1 MYFKKYWNYL
11 KPGDI
16 VDVIAPASHCP
27 PENLRL
33 GCEWLESLGLIPRVP
48 PEIIVGD
55 VFFASPLEMQ
65 LKHLK
70 DALYSD
76 SKAVWCVR
84 GGYGSMRLIPYLKKL
99 KPPKKPKLFMGF
111 SDITSLHIFLNQ
123 KWKWPTIHGRNVSQM
138 HLDKMHTE
146 DRNLTRNLIMGQ
158 GPEVL
163 EFKNLKP
170 LNAFALRDIKIK
182 GEVLGGNLR
191 IVQSS
196 LGTDWQIHAKNKIIF
211 LEDVGE
217 RGYSVHRMLEQM
229 IQAKLFDKNLKAL
242 IFGQFTESEEK
253 NGKNLIPDALKRIA
267 QILPYPVLEG
277 LPCGHG
283 DLNFPLPFNTSSELF
298 LGPGEATLKVS
309 TGGRI

>member
-1 MYFKKYWNYL
+1 MFEKKWDFL

-27 PENLRL
+27 PENLL
-33 GCEWLESLGLIPRVP
+33 QGCQWLESLGLIPRVP

-55 VFFASPLEMQ
+55 VFFASPLEVQ

-76 SKAVWCVR
+76 SKAIWCVR

-99 KPPKKPKLFMGF
+99 RPPSKPKLFMGF
-111 SDITSLHIFLNQ
+111 SDITSLHIFFNQ
-123 KWKWPTIHGRNVSQM
+123 RWKWPTLHSRNVSQM

-146 DRNLTRNLIMGQ
+146 DRNLTQKLIMG
-158 GPEVL
+158 EASNVC

-170 LNAFALRDIKIK
+170 LNAYAARDAKIR
-182 GEVLGGNLR
+182 GHIVGGNLR

-196 LGTDWQIHAKNKIIF
+196 LGTNWQIHAKNKIVF

-229 IQAKLFDKNLKAL
+229 IQAKLFDKSLKAL
-242 IFGQFTESEEK
+242 VFGDFTESEEK

-267 QILPYPVLEG
+267 QMVPYPVLQG

-283 DLNFPLPFNTSSELF
+283 ETNYPLPFNTSSELI
-298 LGPGEATLKVS
+298 LGPESGILRVQS
-309 TGGRI
+309 GGK